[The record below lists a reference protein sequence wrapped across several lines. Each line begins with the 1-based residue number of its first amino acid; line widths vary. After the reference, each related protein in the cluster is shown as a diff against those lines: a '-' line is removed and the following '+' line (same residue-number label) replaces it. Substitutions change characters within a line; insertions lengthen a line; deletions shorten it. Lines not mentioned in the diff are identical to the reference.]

1 MEHMLFVTLQSR
13 YMKSDTGH
21 KRKAP
26 HVDFVLIK
34 IQDFVVFLVFFQ
46 VHILRGKQR
55 FVILCMRRCSCPVQ
69 RRCRSVT
76 KQNNT
81 RKEQIKLENLNS
93 GMALPEDSGKK
104 ASTYV
109 ILFRTTILHMTEMRN
124 SWRDQQRLQTVCGAN
139 YRNSRKKSVQKA
151 AFWIWRQTL

>member
-46 VHILRGKQR
+46 RISCAESRDLLYYACGGVHA
-55 FVILCMRRCSCPVQ
+55 RC
-69 RRCRSVT
+69 
-76 KQNNT
+76 
-81 RKEQIKLENLNS
+81 KED
-93 GMALPEDSGKK
+93 A
-104 ASTYV
+104 
-109 ILFRTTILHMTEMRN
+109 
-124 SWRDQQRLQTVCGAN
+124 GA
-139 YRNSRKKSVQKA
+139 
-151 AFWIWRQTL
+151 

>member
-55 FVILCMRRCSCPVQ
+55 FVIIHAEVFMPGAKKMPV
-69 RRCRSVT
+69 RDET
-76 KQNNT
+76 K
-81 RKEQIKLENLNS
+81 
-93 GMALPEDSGKK
+93 
-104 ASTYV
+104 
-109 ILFRTTILHMTEMRN
+109 
-124 SWRDQQRLQTVCGAN
+124 
-139 YRNSRKKSVQKA
+139 
-151 AFWIWRQTL
+151 